1 MGISQSKFVK
11 YDTPVYYQMKKHYGQ
26 KCMQDIEKL
35 IKHHDFPKEGTLS
48 LTKLKVVRD
57 SVEQSSEK
65 QPGCCCK
72 CVKHVCKKCEQTVDC
87 WLKEADK
94 RERKQ
99 MQKELAGRKNE
110 KCESLS
116 VCVSA
121 PPEPTNP
128 QYASD
133 SPHENAV
140 RPAPPEYRKHIYPIA
155 QLSAL
160 KFDPDLD
167 CSPPRQPQQDAQ
179 ARAARGAEREGR
191 ETARAAQTEAAGR
204 ATQAAQAAR
213 EARAAQTAQ
222 EEREAR
228 EDRAARVDALAAI
241 VEQEVREIAQ
251 AVKASYIEWQSGRLT
266 TTLAHA
272 VHAEEQLLTKKDKAA
287 KVKGEREMQLAVVQ
301 IKASTSA
308 APAKPNWTNRKKRGY
323 QGKWKC
329 GLCATNEH
337 EFSSCT
343 KCRLCKNDGHWAQD
357 CPEARKA
364 D

>member
-1 MGISQSKFVK
+1 MGKSQSKLVK

-26 KCMQDIEKL
+26 KCMQDIEKF
-35 IKHHDFPKEGTLS
+35 IKHHDFPEEGTLS
-48 LTKLKVVRD
+48 LTRLKVVRD

-72 CVKHVCKKCEQTVDC
+72 CVKHVCKKCEQTVVC

-128 QYASD
+128 QYVCV

-140 RPAPPEYRKHIYPIA
+140 RPAPPEYKTHIYPVA
-155 QLSAL
+155 QLDAL

-179 ARAARGAEREGR
+179 ARAARDAEQA
-191 ETARAAQTEAAGR
+191 AREAA
-204 ATQAAQAAR
+204 QAAQAA
-213 EARAAQTAQ
+213 
-222 EEREAR
+222 
-228 EDRAARVDALAAI
+228 
-241 VEQEVREIAQ
+241 
-251 AVKASYIEWQSGRLT
+251 
-266 TTLAHA
+266 
-272 VHAEEQLLTKKDKAA
+272 
-287 KVKGEREMQLAVVQ
+287 
-301 IKASTSA
+301 
-308 APAKPNWTNRKKRGY
+308 
-323 QGKWKC
+323 
-329 GLCATNEH
+329 
-337 EFSSCT
+337 
-343 KCRLCKNDGHWAQD
+343 
-357 CPEARKA
+357 
-364 D
+364 